1 VASAFRFDYQSV
13 RNDRDFVMARDHR
26 TLLSESNTDWDKAWD
41 AVNRLGVARKRLES
55 DTGAIAAERQTEPV
69 ETMRPRPLHR
79 PVAVWILIGALWISI
94 GMIVSAA
101 IVTVA
106 FLA

>member
-1 VASAFRFDYQSV
+1 MAKDHSSLLPASNA
-13 RNDRDFVMARDHR
+13 
-26 TLLSESNTDWDKAWD
+26 DWDKAWD
-41 AVNRLGVARKRLES
+41 VVSRLGAARKHLES
-55 DTGAIAAERQTEPV
+55 NTGSVAGAAPAAEGAEHATV
-69 ETMRPRPLHR
+69 MLDAIRPRPPHR
-79 PVAVWILIGALWISI
+79 PLAVWILIGALWISI

>member
-1 VASAFRFDYQSV
+1 
-13 RNDRDFVMARDHR
+13 MARDHR
-26 TLLSESNTDWDKAWD
+26 SLRPQSNSDWDRAWD
-41 AVNRLGVARKRLES
+41 AVNRLGVARKHLES
-55 DTGAIAAERQTEPV
+55 DTGAIAVDAATTTAAGGEAAPV
-69 ETMRPRPLHR
+69 EAIRPRPLHR
-79 PVAVWILIGALWISI
+79 PMAVWILIGALWISI

>member
-1 VASAFRFDYQSV
+1 MIERRGIS
-13 RNDRDFVMARDHR
+13 VMAKDHPSV
-26 TLLSESNTDWDKAWD
+26 LPASSTDWDKAWD
-41 AVNRLGVARKRLES
+41 VISRLGVARKHLEH
-55 DTGAIAAERQTEPV
+55 DTGAIAGGPLTAIDTEREAAEVRTLQ
-69 ETMRPRPLHR
+69 PRSLHR
-79 PVAVWILIGALWISI
+79 PVSVWILIGALWISI